1 MPMSHFKRVA
11 CLTSLSG
18 KNEGAKSSE
27 HLMDVFNFI
36 RKHKKENNVNGV
48 ILVKESDVLILLEGE
63 QTTLADIVYRIGR
76 KSFINAAS
84 TVLNMTDDTRLFE
97 NWRIK
102 FVDAKKDTVYL
113 TAIYQKIAEFI
124 KTSTSQ
130 EASTINKIFDINDS
144 QKQIH
149 SEVTNNNFQNKT
161 FKITSW
167 PKPSQ
172 FKMTTETMNLCAL
185 LLRKKCT
192 YDTLR
197 KLALFS
203 DDASLNQTLS
213 NLLDNNLLTIEKII
227 IPKKVNSRA
236 NVVKIAFHS
245 NLSEQ
250 NERFGTMLKKFIK
263 TVGRR

>member
-1 MPMSHFKRVA
+1 MSMSHFKRVA
-11 CLTSLSG
+11 CITSLSG

-27 HLMDVFNFI
+27 HLMNIFNFI
-36 RKHKKENNVNGV
+36 RTYKKEKNVNGV
-48 ILVKESDVLILLEGE
+48 ILVKDSDILLLLEGE
-63 QTTLADIVYRIGR
+63 QTILADIVYRLGR

-84 TVLNMTDDTRLFE
+84 TVLNMADDTTLFE

-102 FVDAKKDTVYL
+102 FVDTKKDTVYL
-113 TAIYQKIAEFI
+113 TTIYQKIAEFI
-124 KTSTSQ
+124 KASTPH
-130 EASTINKIFDINDS
+130 EASIVKKIFDIDDS

-149 SEVTNNNFQNKT
+149 SEVANKNFQDKT

-192 YDTLR
+192 YDMLR

-203 DDASLNQTLS
+203 DDASLNQALS
-213 NLLDNNLLTIEKII
+213 NLLDNNLLSIEKII
-227 IPKKVNSRA
+227 KPKKVNFTT
-236 NVVKIAFHS
+236 NIVKKPFPS
-245 NLSEQ
+245 KLSEQ